1 MRRACVPPTI
11 VNGAWLVAGHRSN
24 TTTLPH
30 ATEIVNII
38 YIAMFIIM
46 TVYCIDIVW
55 LININLG
62 QMKTDAMYAEFGKL
76 VRRHRMR
83 LNLTQDQLADRVGLS
98 RTSITNIE
106 KGRQKV
112 LIHHLIHLAES
123 LQVSPEALLP
133 PIETPQ
139 IPPEIER
146 RMDKDLH
153 DNEKD
158 WVRRIVGSGT
168 KGAKPHGESKN

>member
-1 MRRACVPPTI
+1 M
-11 VNGAWLVAGHRSN
+11 L
-24 TTTLPH
+24 
-30 ATEIVNII
+30 
-38 YIAMFIIM
+38 MFILL
-46 TVYCIDIVW
+46 TVYGIDIAW
-55 LININLG
+55 MILINLD

-76 VRRHRMR
+76 VRRHRLR
-83 LNLTQDQLADRVGLS
+83 LNFTQDQLADRVGLS

-123 LQVSPEALLP
+123 LQVTPEALLP
-133 PIETPQ
+133 SIGVPQ
-139 IPPEIER
+139 IPPEIEQR
-146 RMDKDLH
+146 LGRDLR

-168 KGAKPHGESKN
+168 KGAKPHGESKD

>member
-1 MRRACVPPTI
+1 MI
-11 VNGAWLVAGHRSN
+11 
-24 TTTLPH
+24 
-30 ATEIVNII
+30 
-38 YIAMFIIM
+38 
-46 TVYCIDIVW
+46 
-55 LININLG
+55 INLG
-62 QMKTDAMYAEFGKL
+62 YMEPETMYAEFGKL
-76 VRRHRMR
+76 VRRHRVR

-133 PIETPQ
+133 PVGMPQ
-139 IPPEIER
+139 ISPEIEQR
-146 RMDKDLH
+146 LDRDLR

-168 KGAKPHGESKN
+168 KGAKPHGESKD

>member
-1 MRRACVPPTI
+1 
-11 VNGAWLVAGHRSN
+11 
-24 TTTLPH
+24 
-30 ATEIVNII
+30 
-38 YIAMFIIM
+38 MFIIL
-46 TVYCIDIVW
+46 TVYSIDIAW
-55 LININLG
+55 MIIINLG

-83 LNLTQDQLADRVGLS
+83 LKLTQDQLADRVGLS

-133 PIETPQ
+133 PIGMPQ
-139 IPPEIER
+139 IPPDIEQR
-146 RMDKDLH
+146 LDSDLRDK
-153 DNEKD
+153 EKD

-168 KGAKPHGESKN
+168 KGAKPHGESKD